1 MEQTLV
7 SQGLDLLIFGMGG
20 VYVFLA
26 MLVVCTLLM
35 SRVVMRFFPETPL
48 LAEAPV
54 ARSRELVSATTLMV
68 IQEAIR
74 QHRENRHSH

>member
-35 SRVVMRFFPETPL
+35 SRVVMRFFPEAPL

-54 ARSRELVSATTLMV
+54 VPTQEPVAATTLKV

-74 QHRENRHSH
+74 QHRENRHKH